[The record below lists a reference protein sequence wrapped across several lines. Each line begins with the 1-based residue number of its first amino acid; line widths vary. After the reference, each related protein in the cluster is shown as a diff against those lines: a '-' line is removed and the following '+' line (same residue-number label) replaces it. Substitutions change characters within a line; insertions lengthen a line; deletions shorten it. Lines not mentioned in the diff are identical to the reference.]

1 MKNNCKTFLSVV
13 LVFLLVVSLPL
24 FSNQKKVAAK
34 KTVTQVPHQVPEV
47 TGKIRV
53 NGVLDEEIWQQ
64 ALKLSLDYEVTPGYN
79 IKPPARTELFL
90 AYTPTHLYVAFK
102 AYDPAPAKI
111 RARFTDRDSFWGDDW
126 VAVMLDTFNDSRRT
140 FSFCSNPLGVQAD
153 MIESTVGG
161 GHNWDA
167 IWDSAGKITDWG
179 YVVEMSIPFS
189 SMRFQKSEDEQ
200 VWGIEAMRGY
210 PRSAYHQFTLFPID
224 RSDNC
229 RMCKA
234 PRIKGFKG
242 TTQGKNLEFDPTLSG
257 IYTQDRAPYTKD
269 EFETSR
275 KDVEPGITAR
285 WSISPEVTLNAAVNP
300 DFSNVEADAALLDVN
315 KQFAL
320 FYPEKRP
327 FFVEGFSIFN
337 TRLLAV
343 NTRAFADPDWGVKLS
358 GKVRKNAFGFFT
370 AQDGIT
376 NLIFPGSQGSR
387 TTSLAMNTYGTV
399 ARYRRDLGKSSTLG
413 LLMTDREGDDYF
425 NRMGG
430 FDLDWRVTKKDR
442 VRVQYLGSQTR
453 YPDDIAARYKQP
465 GDDFWGNALDLS
477 YFHGTRKYNWY
488 VSYRD
493 IGDKFRAD
501 LGHMPQGN
509 YKNYEGGYKYIW
521 RRRAGSWFTLFS
533 LGASGA
539 YEQDHND
546 NLLDKNITLKLNY
559 NGPQQSFFICNY
571 IIGKRAFVGKEF
583 NNNKIL
589 FTSGMQP
596 GMFVFQFDGSI
607 GDQIDFVG
615 ARQGKIVFLNPI
627 IEYKAAPRL
636 VTRIDHVYEQLN
648 VDGGRLYTANL
659 TNFHAIYHLN
669 RRTFIRGILQ
679 YVNYD
684 FNMALYPINFDNIQ
698 KSFFTQFLFS
708 YKINPQTVLYLGYS
722 DNYDA
727 NQVFGLTQDSR
738 TLFLKIGYAL
748 VL

>member
-1 MKNNCKTFLSVV
+1 MKRKCKTFLSIV

-24 FSNQKKVAAK
+24 LSNQKKTAAK
-34 KTVTQVPHQVPEV
+34 KWVQKEPYQVPEV

-53 NGVLDEEIWQQ
+53 NGVLDEDIWQE
-64 ALKLSLDYEVTPGYN
+64 ALKLTLDYEIAPGYN

-90 AYTPTHLYVAFK
+90 AYTATHLYVAFK
-102 AYDPAPAKI
+102 AYDPDPSKI
-111 RARFTDRDSFWGDDW
+111 RARLTDRDGFGGDDW
-126 VAVMLDTFNDSRRT
+126 VSVMLDTFNDSRRT
-140 FSFCSNPLGVQAD
+140 FNFCCNPYGIQAD

-161 GHNWDA
+161 GHKWDA

-179 YVVEMSIPFS
+179 YAIEMSIPFS
-189 SMRFQKSEDEQ
+189 SMRFQKTGGEQ
-200 VWGIEAMRGY
+200 VWGIDAMRGY
-210 PRSAYHQFTLFPID
+210 PRSANYNFTLFPID

-242 TTQGKNLEFDPTLSG
+242 ASQGRDLEFDPTLSG
-257 IYTQDRAPYTKD
+257 IYTQDRKMYSKD

-275 KDVEPGITAR
+275 KEVEPGITAR

-320 FYPEKRP
+320 FFPEKRP
-327 FFVEGFSIFN
+327 FFIEGFSIFN

-358 GKVRKNAFGFFT
+358 GKVKKNAFGFFT
-370 AQDGIT
+370 AQDNIT
-376 NLIFPGSQGSR
+376 NLIFPGSEGSLS
-387 TTSLAMNTYGTV
+387 TSLALNTYGTV

-413 LLMTDREGDDYF
+413 LLVTDREGDDYF

-442 VRVQYLGSQTR
+442 IRLQYLGSQTR
-453 YPDDIAARYKQP
+453 YPGDIAAKYKQP
-465 GDDFWGNALDLS
+465 GDDFWGNALDFM

-488 VSYRD
+488 VAYRD
-493 IGDKFRAD
+493 IGERFRAD
-501 LGHMPQGN
+501 LGHMPQGD
-509 YKNYEGGYKYIW
+509 YKMYDGGGRYIW
-521 RRRAGSWFTLFS
+521 RRRAGSWFTLLS
-533 LGASGA
+533 LGGS
-539 YEQDHND
+539 YNYWQDQNN
-546 NLLDKNITLKLNY
+546 NLLNESFVFKFNY
-559 NGPQQSFFICNY
+559 RGPQQSFFVANAVV
-571 IIGKRAFVGKEF
+571 GKRNFAGVEF
-583 NNNKIL
+583 NDNKIL

-596 GMFVFQFDGSI
+596 GMFVFQLDGII
-607 GDQIDFVG
+607 GDDVDLFNV
-615 ARQGKIVFLNPI
+615 RQAKIISFNPI
-627 IEYKAAPRL
+627 IEYKAAPHL
-636 VTRIDHVYEQLN
+636 VTRIDHLFEQLN
-648 VDGGRLYTANL
+648 VDGVRLYTANI

-669 RRTFIRGILQ
+669 RRTFIRGVLH
-679 YVNYD
+679 YVKYD
-684 FNMALYPINFDNIQ
+684 FNMDLYSVNFHNIQ
-698 KSFFTQFLFS
+698 KNFFTQFLFS

-722 DNYDA
+722 DNYDG
-727 NQVFGLTQDSR
+727 NQAFNLAQNNR